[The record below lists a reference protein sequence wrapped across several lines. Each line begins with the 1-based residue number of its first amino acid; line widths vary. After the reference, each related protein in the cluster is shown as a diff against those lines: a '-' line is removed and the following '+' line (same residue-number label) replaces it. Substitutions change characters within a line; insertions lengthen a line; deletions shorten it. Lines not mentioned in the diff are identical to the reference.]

1 MIDPEIASESSGYIV
16 LTVLQSLRLHGYGDG
31 RGALP
36 ASSTLTLARGGREHK
51 TTHVQCG

>member
-16 LTVLQSLRLHGYGDG
+16 LTVLQSLRLHGYRGG

-36 ASSTLTLARGGREHK
+36 ASSTLTLARGGREYK
-51 TTHVQCG
+51 TIHVQCG